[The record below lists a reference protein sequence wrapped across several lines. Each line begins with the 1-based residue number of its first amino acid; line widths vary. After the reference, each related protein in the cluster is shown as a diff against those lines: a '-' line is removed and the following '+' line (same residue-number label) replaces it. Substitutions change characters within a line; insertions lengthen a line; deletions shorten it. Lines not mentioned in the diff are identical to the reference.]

1 MFREV
6 VMEPWSRRL
15 FYAGA
20 TLIGLIGVAHLLMFH
35 SPLTAPLPAGEQAVA
50 DLAAVTAS
58 PMFEN
63 GRQVTVRDFNDG
75 TSAEMGMLAMMFAVA
90 VVVAVREAPGLLRRW
105 SPFSLTCTAVAGFS
119 LWLCVRYFPEPLIV
133 LTAISTVCFGL
144 VFAAPFRPA
153 SLRSPSYR

>member
-1 MFREV
+1 
-6 VMEPWSRRL
+6 MEPWSRRL

-20 TLIGLIGVAHLLMFH
+20 VLIGLIGVAHLLMFH
-35 SPLTAPLPAGEQAVA
+35 SPLTGPLPAGERAVA

-75 TSAEMGMLAMMFAVA
+75 TSAEMGMLAMMFSVV
-90 VVVAVREAPGLLRRW
+90 VVVAVRAAPGLLRRW
-105 SPFSLTCTAVAGFS
+105 SPFTLACTAVSGFS
-119 LWLCVRYFPEPLIV
+119 VWLCVAYFPEPLIV
-133 LTAISTVCFGL
+133 LTAMSTVCFGL

-153 SLRSPSYR
+153 PLRSASYR

>member
-1 MFREV
+1 MFLEV

-15 FYAGA
+15 FYTGA
-20 TLIGLIGVAHLLMFH
+20 TLIGLVGVAHLLMFH
-35 SPLTAPLPAGEQAVA
+35 SPLTGPLPAGEQAVA

-75 TSAEMGMLAMMFAVA
+75 TSAEMGMLAVMFAVA

-105 SPFSLTCTAVAGFS
+105 SPFSLACTAVSGFS
-119 LWLCVRYFPEPLIV
+119 VWLSVAYFPEPIIV
-133 LTAISTVCFGL
+133 FTVMSAVCFGL
-144 VFAAPFRPA
+144 VLAAPFRPA
-153 SLRSPSYR
+153 ALRSASYR